1 MANVF
6 AVHSVGNS
14 LMTYLKNAYPASL
27 SAEIPFDFKLM
38 STGELAEGTDP
49 RNTLSLLLFRVTQNE
64 HLRGRTIASDPPRA
78 NPPLSI
84 DLHYLLTA
92 WADNALFEHTVLTWA
107 MREIQMHPVLDSSAL
122 SPEADWGSAD
132 MVQLIPAEL
141 SAEEL
146 FRLWEL
152 LEPKYHL
159 SVSYIARVIRVD
171 TDLASGKPVVAA
183 RLGYTEVTS

>member
-14 LMTYLKNAYPASL
+14 LMTYL
-27 SAEIPFDFKLM
+27 
-38 STGELAEGTDP
+38 TGELAEGTDP
-49 RNTLSLLLFRVTQNE
+49 RNTLTLLLFRVTQNE

-107 MREIQMHPVLDSSAL
+107 MREIQMHPVLDSSSL

-171 TDLASGKPVVAA
+171 TDMASGKPVVAA
-183 RLGYTEVTS
+183 RLGYSEVTS